1 MSDRFYAKNSTTEF
15 EGEEP
20 EMNIHRK
27 YRRKPR
33 NFHRDLPATVDDVKV
48 IDDVTITTADD

>member
-15 EGEEP
+15 ESEEP